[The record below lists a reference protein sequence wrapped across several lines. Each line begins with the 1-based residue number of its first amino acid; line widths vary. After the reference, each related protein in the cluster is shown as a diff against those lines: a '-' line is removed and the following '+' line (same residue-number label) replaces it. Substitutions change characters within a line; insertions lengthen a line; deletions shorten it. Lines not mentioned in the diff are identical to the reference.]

1 MSEFSIVPR
10 KKKGQKE
17 KISIEVRDG
26 KIYIYG
32 ECEVLKKLKL
42 IECDKDCD
50 SCWCG

>member
-1 MSEFSIVPR
+1 MKEFSVIPR
-10 KKKGQKE
+10 KKKGKKE

-26 KIYIYG
+26 HAYIYG